1 MKKLPKI
8 TEDIAK
14 KVWSLNDLNSKKEF
28 LLNYMGEHFNIVEQ
42 GLIRVKLNKMYNNT
56 NIDML
61 VSNMM
66 LKTEGKGTYK

>member
-14 KVWSLNDLNSKKEF
+14 QVWSLKDVSSKKEF
-28 LLNYMGEHFNIVEQ
+28 LLNYMGEHFNIVKQ
-42 GLIRVKLNKMYNNT
+42 GLIRIKLNKMYNNT
-56 NIDML
+56 GINVL

-66 LKTEGKGTYK
+66 LKSERRGTY